1 MVRYTSRSIKE
12 ALLYAV
18 YIKDED
24 MKQAMFAQQQ
34 KFVKADPRT
43 KTFSWLL
50 VMYLLE
56 LVRLM
61 LKDNFHWVYYYR
73 NLGADCTRSGWN
85 YLPHLVC
92 KRARTGYADRLWHHA
107 VWHNSSLAQYSLE

>member
-50 VMYLLE
+50 VMYWFICAFYWVMAIGRIFTGIGPIDAQGQFSLGLLLQE
-56 LVRLM
+56 
-61 LKDNFHWVYYYR
+61 
-73 NLGADCTRSGWN
+73 SG
-85 YLPHLVC
+85 
-92 KRARTGYADRLWHHA
+92 R
-107 VWHNSSLAQYSLE
+107 